1 VSLILENGAID
12 MIVDRR
18 ELREKIASILSMLT
32 HSEMKPIAE
41 ESVSED
47 IPVADVIEDG
57 Q

>member
-1 VSLILENGAID
+1 